1 MAGQV
6 TVLAAVRGA
15 AETQVVLAL
24 GAPGSGTT
32 VTRRCGDV
40 VELLAAAAAGAGA
53 VAVVSAD
60 LPGLDREA
68 VSRLHGAGVR
78 VVALADGLGADRL
91 RALGVD
97 TVLDGAVAVA
107 RGEGLVDAVRDA
119 ADGPGAPEAPT
130 DGPPDPAPDA
140 VPTVPG
146 RVVTVWG
153 PVGAPGRTTVA
164 LELAAALAGLGAG
177 GGRRGRSGRHAR
189 REERAD
195 PRDVLLVDADTY
207 GSSLAMRLG
216 LLDDAPGLAA
226 ACRAAGQGVLDVAGL
241 ALQSPVVAPGL
252 RVLTGLTRAARWPEL
267 PGSSLEVVLE
277 RARELASWTV
287 VDTAAPLEADE
298 VLMYDTHAPQ
308 RNAATLTTLSCADHV
323 VVVGSAD
330 PVGIQ
335 RLVRALE
342 ELKEAPVVVPAP
354 SAVVVNRARAAV
366 AGARPEV
373 AVREAMARYAG
384 LDDVVVVPDDP
395 ASQDGALLAGR
406 ALAEHAPGSPA
417 RAAVAAL
424 AERLRAAAQSG
435 DVI

>member
-1 MAGQV
+1 MAAQV

-60 LPGLDREA
+60 LPGLDRETVA
-68 VSRLHGAGVR
+68 RLHGAGVR
-78 VVALADGLGADRL
+78 VVALADGHGGERL

-97 TVLDGAVAVA
+97 AVLDGTGAV
-107 RGEGLVDAVRDA
+107 GLGTGLVDAVHDA
-119 ADGPGAPEAPT
+119 ADGPGVPQAPADDAPYPVPDAAPT
-130 DGPPDPAPDA
+130 A
-140 VPTVPG
+140 PG
-146 RVVTVWG
+146 RVVAVWG
-153 PVGAPGRTTVA
+153 PVGSPGRTTLA
-164 LELAAALAGLGAG
+164 LELAAALAGLGADA
-177 GGRRGRSGRHAR
+177 GRRGRSGRQAR
-189 REERAD
+189 PEQRPD

-226 ACRAAGQGVLDVAGL
+226 ACRVAAQGGLDVTAL
-241 ALQSPVVAPGL
+241 ARQSPVVAPGL
-252 RVLTGLTRAARWPEL
+252 RVLTGLTRAARWPEI
-267 PGSSLEVVLE
+267 PASSLEVVLD
-277 RARELASWTV
+277 RARELAAWTV
-287 VDTAAPLEADE
+287 VDTAAPVEADE

-308 RNAATLTTLSCADHV
+308 RNAATLTALASADDV
-323 VVVGSAD
+323 VVVGTAD

-342 ELKEAPVVVPAP
+342 ELREVPVVVPAP
-354 SAVVVNRARAAV
+354 AAVVVNRVRASTV
-366 AGARPEV
+366 GARPEV
-373 AVREAMARYAG
+373 AVRESMARYAG

-395 ASQDGALLAGR
+395 ASLDAALLAGR
-406 ALAEHAPGSPA
+406 ALAEHAPGSPV
-417 RAAVAAL
+417 RVAVADL
-424 AERLRAAAQSG
+424 ARSLGARSASP
-435 DVI
+435 V